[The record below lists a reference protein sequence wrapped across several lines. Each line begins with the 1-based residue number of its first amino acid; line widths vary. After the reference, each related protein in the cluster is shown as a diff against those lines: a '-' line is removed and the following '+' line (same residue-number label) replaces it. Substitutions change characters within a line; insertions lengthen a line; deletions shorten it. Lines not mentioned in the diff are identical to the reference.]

1 MSESAK
7 TIIKFFCDR
16 FLDTDH
22 YPSSIKAILDLPLT
36 ELKEISKEEAK
47 ILKKK
52 KFKSIRDIANLD
64 KPDFKKLLK
73 KEAIEKKTLLNI
85 YIAANLISN
94 SWNKR
99 NVYLKKVK
107 MKTVIAGLDF
117 AGKTSLVNRLVHNYN
132 YMDLINQE
140 PTKGANV
147 EEFQTEQLNLVLW
160 DLGGQK
166 RHIDEYLE
174 EPEKFF
180 IQVDVLIF
188 VIDAQDDV
196 RYEEA
201 LNYLKDLL
209 NILDYLDEFPY
220 ILVLLNKA
228 DSDVID
234 DPDFQIKI
242 EYLTDKISTLIEAQ
256 EKKWNVE
263 IIPTSIYNVYSNQ
276 PEIARSIK
284 SIFSGE
290 PTQETKED
298 SAEIDYKLQKI
309 LDLNL
314 KLTDTVVTELQE
326 IKRILGRVVPAN
338 MSKSLFDIPFQKI
351 PANFISENHDEE
363 ISERGTVPKP
373 LDFSEKLSEKTH
385 QTTEKEIKDFS
396 FQETS
401 PEPERKRPP
410 MAPKKEISIK
420 KLNPPPKPQ
429 ASSPSEGS
437 SQEKG
442 SSGLPPG
449 PPSEELPRNTE
460 KEDKFMNRGNLRREI
475 ISELKDVLLKR
486 GIAK

>member
-7 TIIKFFCDR
+7 TIIKYFCDR
-16 FLDTDH
+16 FLNLDV

-36 ELKEISKEEAK
+36 ELKEVSKEEAK

-52 KFKSIRDIANLD
+52 KFKKIRDVANL
-64 KPDFKKLLK
+64 KKSDFKKLLK

-107 MKTVIAGLDF
+107 MKVVIAGLDY
-117 AGKTSLVNRLVHNYN
+117 AGKTSLVNKLVHNYN
-132 YMDLINQE
+132 YMDLVNQE
-140 PTKGANV
+140 PTIGVNV
-147 EEFQTEQLNLVLW
+147 EEFQTDQLNLILW

-166 RHIDEYLE
+166 RNIDEYLE

-188 VIDAQDDV
+188 VVDAQDDV

-201 LNYLKDLL
+201 LEYFKDLL

-228 DSDVID
+228 DSDIID
-234 DPDFQIKI
+234 DPDFQIKL
-242 EYLTDKISTLIEAQ
+242 EYLTDKITTLVENQ

-284 SIFSGE
+284 SIFSGKTSTE
-290 PTQETKED
+290 ESKETV
-298 SAEIDYKLQKI
+298 EIDFKLQKI

-314 KLTDTVVTELQE
+314 KLTDKVVSELQE
-326 IKRILGRVVPAN
+326 IKRILGRVLTPQ
-338 MSKSLFDIPFQKI
+338 MSKSLFEIPFQKV
-351 PANFISENHDEE
+351 PSNFISETQKQEVKE
-363 ISERGTVPKP
+363 SGSIPKP
-373 LDFSEKLSEKTH
+373 LDFLERSILEGPQNIHDEL
-385 QTTEKEIKDFS
+385 KEFS
-396 FQETS
+396 FQ
-401 PEPERKRPP
+401 KRSEKEEESKPP
-410 MAPKKEISIK
+410 MAPKKDISIK
-420 KLNPPPKPQ
+420 KLNPPSKTQPSTSPKGSTLGETPSEPPLGPS
-429 ASSPSEGS
+429 SSPSS
-437 SQEKG
+437 DTQDQ
-442 SSGLPPG
+442 
-449 PPSEELPRNTE
+449 
-460 KEDKFMNRGNLRREI
+460 DKFANRGNLRRQI
-475 ISELKDVLLKR
+475 ISELKDVLVKR